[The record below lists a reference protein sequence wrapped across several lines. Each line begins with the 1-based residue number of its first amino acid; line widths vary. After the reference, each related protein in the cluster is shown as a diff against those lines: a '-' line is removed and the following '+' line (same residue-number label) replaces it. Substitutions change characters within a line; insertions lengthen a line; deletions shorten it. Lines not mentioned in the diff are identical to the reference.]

1 MPNPFHEPQIRI
13 LKEAFPD
20 IDILTIDEAL
30 YSARGDINTAFDMLL
45 EPNSPT
51 KPIHSQSE
59 TTPFSPINK
68 TKPPTVREELAQWR
82 QELYVE
88 SRLKAERHMNRNT
101 NNGSFLSLPRRIKSN
116 PFIHHN
122 DSHNNND
129 RNRAQR
135 LENTVK
141 YQPQSVH
148 QYASQNLNTNHYHQ
162 GYSNIVFTTSIR
174 STPTRSTLPPPV
186 PPRRLTVGETR
197 TNPFLSE
204 LPNNSNSSPQSLIN
218 TPSLP
223 SRRLNTST
231 HRQRD
236 EEVVNNPFDEPDMP
250 PPAYQDIQKD
260 TLVHLIP

>member
-51 KPIHSQSE
+51 KSTHSSE
-59 TTPFSPINK
+59 TTLFSPINK
-68 TKPPTVREELAQWR
+68 TKSPTVREELAQWR

-88 SRLKAERHMNRNT
+88 SRLKAERDMNRKT
-101 NNGSFLSLPRRIKSN
+101 NNGSFLSLPRRIKNN
-116 PFIHHN
+116 PFIHHS
-122 DSHNNND
+122 DGHSNND
-129 RNRAQR
+129 RNRVHR

-141 YQPQSVH
+141 YQSQSVH
-148 QYASQNLNTNHYHQ
+148 QYTSQNLNTNHHNQ
-162 GYSNIVFTTSIR
+162 GYPNIVFTTSIR
-174 STPTRSTLPPPV
+174 STPNRSTLPPPV
-186 PPRRLTVGETR
+186 PPRRLTVGEVR

-204 LPNNSNSSPQSLIN
+204 LPNNSNSSPQLLVN
-218 TPSLP
+218 TPPP
-223 SRRLNTST
+223 SRRLNTIT
-231 HRQRD
+231 HHQRAID
-236 EEVVNNPFDEPDMP
+236 EGAVNNPFDEPDMP

-260 TLVHLIP
+260 TLVHLTP